1 MTEEIVNEIKWTIHE
16 THPDKAPLARE
27 KLSEVVD
34 PEIGMNI
41 IQLGLVRDITIENDI
56 ARLKMILTTPF
67 CPYGPAMIEMT
78 KAKAVEGLNMPVTI
92 EMGMDMWDDLTIH
105 GHASLD
111 LYVFQKGSLFESH
124 KYVRHWQSGKNK
136 VTRQLKSIPTCSEIE
151 PKLIEL
157 GEIQL

>member
-1 MTEEIVNEIKWTIHE
+1 MTEETVNEIKWTIHD
-16 THPDKAPLARE
+16 THPDKASLLRE

-41 IQLGLVRDITIENDI
+41 IQLGLIREAEIENDI

-92 EMGMDMWDDLTIH
+92 EMGMEVWDFSMMEDPS
-105 GHASLD
+105 ALD
-111 LYVFQKGSLFESH
+111 WGMY
-124 KYVRHWQSGKNK
+124 
-136 VTRQLKSIPTCSEIE
+136 
-151 PKLIEL
+151 
-157 GEIQL
+157 